1 MKKILLGAIA
11 IAALAAPAFAADLPV
26 KARPMP
32 VAGYNWSGCYVGG
45 YVGGAAPSR
54 GVNTVD
60 PSSVGGVFPAGT
72 FYNTPDA
79 NAVNGGLYS
88 YNLGSSVTGGG
99 TLGCNWQPSGS
110 PWVFGLEGEAGYM
123 KIKGSAVDP
132 YSIPTRGSDTTDAT
146 KIGDWYAV
154 IAGRVG
160 YAWDR
165 VLVYGKGG
173 VGFANISSS
182 ATDVCNTGACGGG
195 LLSANITSN
204 RAFWVAG
211 GGVEYAFTTNWSVK
225 AEYLFLG
232 LSETYNACGP
242 GQGTAL
248 GSPFC
253 SSHNIAG
260 IHTGKVGINYHF

>member
-1 MKKILLGAIA
+1 MNSGLRSLDDRGQSKLTSRAVAGCRCAGRASHIKN
-11 IAALAAPAFAADLPV
+11 AAAGCEPFAAAQRTSV
-26 KARPMP
+26 RP
-32 VAGYNWSGCYVGG
+32 N
-45 YVGGAAPSR
+45 
-54 GVNTVD
+54 
-60 PSSVGGVFPAGT
+60 
-72 FYNTPDA
+72 
-79 NAVNGGLYS
+79 
-88 YNLGSSVTGGG
+88 
-99 TLGCNWQPSGS
+99 
-110 PWVFGLEGEAGYM
+110 
-123 KIKGSAVDP
+123 
-132 YSIPTRGSDTTDAT
+132 SDTTDAT
-146 KIGDWYAV
+146 KIGDRYAV

-160 YAWDR
+160 YVWDR

-182 ATDVCNTGACGGG
+182 VTDICNTGACGTG

-211 GGVEYAFTTNWSVK
+211 GGVEHAFTTNWSVK